1 MFTGLFFDKP
11 VIFEEKSM
19 SEKLNVKKYNPLIGA
34 TGLGTALGS
43 GIIVALGITI
53 TLWQAGMNLSEVQVG
68 IVSGSM
74 TFAIAAGSLL
84 AGTLAK
90 ALGMFRIYNYIN
102 IMYAIGALL
111 CVVTNNFTMLFVGV
125 VLCGF
130 SSGLDLPITLTI
142 LSHDAPDE
150 RTSARLIAVVQLF
163 WNGGAFAGT
172 IIGFLVSRMEGLL
185 GARIMFGVLVVVA
198 SASFVWRNF
207 SGKVKQLHEEG
218 RKYRLAEG
226 ENRLKEIS
234 FVKLF
239 RGPERK
245 KYLQFFI
252 LITIYYCTWNIISN
266 TFGQFQTYILVKANA
281 TQFVATGVGI
291 ALSIVGFFAGMI
303 YARVAGS
310 NKRNLFFYIG
320 AIIQIAAMIGIAI
333 GSGSI
338 VVMIVMLALNNLGT
352 PFAGETTYK
361 VWTQESFPM
370 EARASIQ
377 GFINGLSR
385 FICGIFAL
393 IAPMLVEPERIQNTM
408 YGAAVIIII
417 SAVTGAIMIRMQ
429 KKYDVGQM

>member
-1 MFTGLFFDKP
+1 MNNKID
-11 VIFEEKSM
+11 VR
-19 SEKLNVKKYNPLIGA
+19 KYNPLIGA
-34 TGLGTALGS
+34 TGLGSALGS

-53 TLWQAGMNLSEVQVG
+53 TLWQAGMNLSELQVG

-90 ALGMFRIYNYIN
+90 KLGMFRIYNYIN
-102 IMYAIGALL
+102 LMYVLGALL
-111 CVVTNNFTMLFVGV
+111 CVLTQNFTMLFVGV

-130 SSGLDLPITLTI
+130 SSGLDLPISLTI
-142 LSHDAPDE
+142 LSHDSPDE
-150 RTSARLIAVVQLF
+150 RTSARIIAIVQLF

-172 IIGFLVSRMEGLL
+172 VIGFLVSRLDALL
-185 GARIMFGVLVVVA
+185 GARIMFAVLIIVA
-198 SASFVWRNF
+198 SASFIWRNF
-207 SGKVKQLHEEG
+207 SGKVKEIHEEG

-226 ENRLKEIS
+226 ENSLKEIS
-234 FVKLF
+234 FVQLF
-239 RGPERK
+239 RGTERK

-252 LITIYYCTWNIISN
+252 LITVYYCTWNIISN

-291 ALSIVGFFAGMI
+291 ALSIIGFFAGMG

-320 AIIQIAAMIGIAI
+320 AAIQIAAMIGIAI

-338 VVMIVMLALNNLGT
+338 AIMIVMLALNNMGT

-370 EARASIQ
+370 EARASVQ

-393 IAPMLVEPERIQNTM
+393 IAPMLVAPERIQNTM

-417 SAVTGAIMIRMQ
+417 SAVSGAIMIRMQ
-429 KKYDVGQM
+429 KKHGIGQM

>member
-1 MFTGLFFDKP
+1 
-11 VIFEEKSM
+11 M
-19 SEKLNVKKYNPLIGA
+19 SSKKNLKKYNPLIGA
-34 TGLGTALGS
+34 TGLGTSLGS

-90 ALGMFRIYNYIN
+90 KLGMFRIYNYIN
-102 IMYAIGALL
+102 IMYALGALL
-111 CVVTNNFTMLFVGV
+111 CIVSQNFTMLFVGV

-150 RTSARLIAVVQLF
+150 KTSAELIAVVQLF
-163 WNGGAFAGT
+163 WSAGAFAGT

-185 GARIMFGVLVVVA
+185 GARIMFAVLAIVA
-198 SASFVWRNF
+198 STSFVWRNF
-207 SGKVKQLHEEG
+207 SGKVRALHEEG
-218 RKYRLAEG
+218 RRYRLAEG
-226 ENRLKEIS
+226 ENSLKEIS
-234 FVKLF
+234 FVQLF
-239 RGPERK
+239 RSTERR
-245 KYLQFFI
+245 KYIQFFA
-252 LITIYYCTWNIISN
+252 LITVYYCTWNIISN

-291 ALSIVGFFAGMI
+291 ALSIVGFFAGML

-320 AIIQIAAMIGIAI
+320 AAIQIVAMIGIAI

-338 VVMIVMLALNNLGT
+338 VAMVAMLALNNMGT
-352 PFAGETTYK
+352 PFAGEATYK

-370 EARASIQ
+370 EARASVQ

-393 IAPMLVEPERIQNTM
+393 IAPILVAPARIQNTM

-417 SAVTGAIMIRMQ
+417 SAVTGTIMIRMQ
-429 KKYDVGQM
+429 KKYGIGQM

>member
-1 MFTGLFFDKP
+1 MNN
-11 VIFEEKSM
+11 
-19 SEKLNVKKYNPLIGA
+19 KLDVKKYNPLIGA
-34 TGLGTALGS
+34 TGLGTSLGS
-43 GIIVALGITI
+43 GIIVVLGITI
-53 TLWQAGMNLSEVQVG
+53 TLWQVGMNLSEVQVG

-90 ALGMFRIYNYIN
+90 KLGMFRIYNYIN

-111 CVVTNNFTMLFVGV
+111 CVVSQNFAMLFAGV

-130 SSGLDLPITLTI
+130 SSGLDVPITLTI

-150 RTSARLIAVVQLF
+150 KTSAELIAVVQLF
-163 WNGGAFAGT
+163 WSAGAFAST

-185 GARIMFGVLVVVA
+185 GARIMFAVLAIVA
-198 SASFVWRNF
+198 SASFIWRNF
-207 SGKVKQLHEEG
+207 SGKVKELHEAG

-226 ENRLKEIS
+226 ENSLKEIS
-234 FVKLF
+234 FVQLF
-239 RGPERK
+239 RGAERK
-245 KYLQFFI
+245 KYLQFFV
-252 LITIYYCTWNIISN
+252 LITVYYCTWNIISN

-291 ALSIVGFFAGMI
+291 ALSIVGFLAGMV

-320 AIIQIAAMIGIAI
+320 AAIQIVAMIGIAI

-338 VVMIVMLALNNLGT
+338 VAMVVMLALNNMGT
-352 PFAGETTYK
+352 PFAGEATYK

-370 EARASIQ
+370 EARASVQ

-385 FICGIFAL
+385 FICGVVAL
-393 IAPMLVEPERIQNTM
+393 ITPILVAPERIQNTM

-417 SAVTGAIMIRMQ
+417 SAVTGAIMIRKQ
-429 KKYDVGQM
+429 KKYGIGQM